1 METIQIDRS
10 QAETLIRFLDK
21 CREAERF
28 FEVCQGP
35 SYRRFVSN
43 ALADPALAAAHK
55 GLRESLSAVQVEEKP
70 EQKKPIQERTRK
82 TGSSGADKHA
92 QSGLSEES
100 DSGKAASM
108 KDVH

>member
-1 METIQIDRS
+1 METIRIDRS

-55 GLRESLSAVQVEEKP
+55 ALRESLNAVQLEEKP
-70 EQKKPIQERTRK
+70 EQKKPNQERTRK
-82 TGSSGADKHA
+82 TSSSADKHS
-92 QSGLSEES
+92 QSVLSEES
-100 DSGKAASM
+100 PLGKVEAA
-108 KDVH
+108 KE

>member
-43 ALADPALAAAHK
+43 ALADPALDGAYK
-55 GLRESLSAVQVEEKP
+55 GLRESLSADRGGEKP
-70 EQKKPIQERTRK
+70 EKKKPTAEKVVLPPRGK
-82 TGSSGADKHA
+82 LSNSVSGRETVAIDSA
-92 QSGLSEES
+92 ES
-100 DSGKAASM
+100 HKA
-108 KDVH
+108 KGE

>member
-1 METIQIDRS
+1 METIRIDRS

-43 ALADPALAAAHK
+43 ALADPALAAAHQ
-55 GLRESLSAVQVEEKP
+55 GLREEPFEEKT
-70 EQKKPIQERTRK
+70 EQKKPVQERIRK
-82 TGSSGADKHA
+82 TGSNSADKH
-92 QSGLSEES
+92 SLSVLSDKS
-100 DSGKAASM
+100 DSGKVTTANEQ
-108 KDVH
+108 

>member
-1 METIQIDRS
+1 METIRIDRS

-43 ALADPALAAAHK
+43 ALADPALAAAHQ
-55 GLRESLSAVQVEEKP
+55 GLRESLSVEPFEEKT
-70 EQKKPIQERTRK
+70 EQKKPVQERIRK
-82 TGSSGADKHA
+82 TSSNSADKY
-92 QSGLSEES
+92 SLSVLS
-100 DSGKAASM
+100 DKADSGKVTTANEQ
-108 KDVH
+108 

>member
-1 METIQIDRS
+1 METIRIDRS

-55 GLRESLSAVQVEEKP
+55 GLRESLSAERAEERP
-70 EQKKPIQERTRK
+70 EQKKPVQERAKK
-82 TGSSGADKHA
+82 TGGSGADKH
-92 QSGLSEES
+92 SLSVLSEEC
-100 DSGKAASM
+100 DSGKVTAA
-108 KDVH
+108 KEQ